1 MKQSYI
7 DLTAVLKS
15 DIRVLKLLIHE
26 GEAVVAKNRKTGKLR
41 RIPVKALY
49 QHNKRFYLVEGSSWN
64 YYIPKDTADEYRRR
78 LESQDEEKGGQ
89 AVPQSKK
96 EGPSAPDETQPA
108 TGGNAAGSGG
118 KMPEG
123 ESPAEAADP
132 HMENMGGDYRRIK
145 DMEEDERLSMLT
157 GYRDK
162 LEELSRRE
170 DAGREEKLEAIVDA
184 GRDSALINKASID
197 DAFSK
202 GDEEAKVLT
211 APVVEETNHMIR
223 SLLKVM
229 VGEAMQDRT
238 FESLVSRS
246 NGTVV
251 QHMTRTFI
259 NGVSFILYYNQQV
272 TSTGIISRM
281 RTKFRKNFHKY
292 YKTLLPHLLPDQI
305 NLERV
310 FMGGMRALSEEEL
323 HAITTGFLVHDIG
336 KVDDIEYHE
345 GEAGYDRQTV
355 ERHVKRGYH
364 AIMNKTNYTR
374 EAGLITGYHHEYYG
388 DSAGYGYFREFLENY
403 LKQNPK
409 ARTDYCIAY
418 NMEAIVDYEALAF
431 FPAKVLEIVDIY
443 DALTDPNRKYRSPL
457 SPSDAI
463 ELIRTQFIE
472 EHLKV
477 DPILF
482 EIFIA
487 YMKDQDLL

>member
-1 MKQSYI
+1 MKQSYV
-7 DLTAVLKS
+7 DLTALLKS
-15 DIRVLKLLIHE
+15 DMRILKLLIRE

-41 RIPVKALY
+41 KIPVKALY
-49 QHNKRFYLVEGSSWN
+49 QHNKRFYLIDGSSWN
-64 YYIPKDTADEYRRR
+64 YYLPKDSADEYRRR
-78 LESQDEEKGGQ
+78 LKSRDEEKAGQ
-89 AVPQSKK
+89 AAAQS
-96 EGPSAPDETQPA
+96 EETGQAEPSVMKTAVEI
-108 TGGNAAGSGG
+108 GSGAQSSG
-118 KMPEG
+118 KSPETG
-123 ESPAEAADP
+123 ST
-132 HMENMGGDYRRIK
+132 HLENMGNDYSRIK
-145 DMEEDERLSMLT
+145 DMEESDRLSMLT
-157 GYRDK
+157 EYREK

-184 GRDSALINKASID
+184 GRDSALINKASVD
-197 DAFSK
+197 EAFSRS
-202 GDEEAKVLT
+202 DEEAKLLT
-211 APVVEETNHMIR
+211 APVVEQTNHMIR

-229 VGEAMQDRT
+229 IGEAMRDSL

-281 RTKFRKNFHKY
+281 RTKFRKKFHKY
-292 YKTLLPHLLPDQI
+292 YRNLLPHLLPDQI

-364 AIMNKTNYTR
+364 AIMNKTNYSR

-388 DSAGYGYFREFLENY
+388 DPSGYGYFREFLENY
-403 LKQNPK
+403 KRQNPK

-457 SPSDAI
+457 SPVDAI
-463 ELIRTQFIE
+463 DLIRTQFIE
-472 EHLKV
+472 EQLKV

-482 EIFIA
+482 EMYIA
-487 YMKDQDLL
+487 YMEDQELL